1 MVEKIIGCAL
11 SGLKGQKVDIE
22 VNVSRGAKFL
32 MVGLPDNAV
41 KESHYR
47 IAAALKNIGFKIPI
61 KEIIINLAPADLK
74 KEGSAYDL
82 PIALG
87 ILSASNQIISKD
99 LNDFMIMGE
108 LSLDGEIRPI
118 KGALSMAIKAK
129 EMGAKGIVIPYENI
143 SEASLVKDIKIIGAK
158 TIIDVVNYFCHN
170 KKLRYEKNRS
180 KKSNVLENSLDFS
193 DVIGQQLAKR
203 AIEIAASGGHN
214 ILMIGPPGSGKSML
228 ATRIPSIL
236 PLLTE
241 KEMLET
247 TMIYSYLGKFNHH
260 NGLINNAP
268 FRSPHHTIS
277 DVALVGG
284 GTNPKPG
291 EVSLAHNGVLFLDEL
306 PEFKRKVLEV
316 LRQPLENREITISR
330 SIGSVTFPSNIMLV
344 AAMNPSPDGD
354 YFRYAHSNQSFT
366 QVQRYL
372 SRLSQPLLDRI
383 DLQIEVDAV
392 KFEQLTQQKNENE
405 KSCIIRQRVINARK
419 TQKLRQSKNNAQ
431 LSPIELKRYCN
442 LNKESIELLKKA
454 TLKQHF
460 SARGFTRLQKIARTI
475 ADLDRSSS
483 IEINH
488 VAEALQYRG
497 IEKMKNF
504 LN

>member
-1 MVEKIIGCAL
+1 
-11 SGLKGQKVDIE
+11 
-22 VNVSRGAKFL
+22 
-32 MVGLPDNAV
+32 
-41 KESHYR
+41 
-47 IAAALKNIGFKIPI
+47 
-61 KEIIINLAPADLK
+61 
-74 KEGSAYDL
+74 
-82 PIALG
+82 
-87 ILSASNQIISKD
+87 
-99 LNDFMIMGE
+99 
-108 LSLDGEIRPI
+108 
-118 KGALSMAIKAK
+118 
-129 EMGAKGIVIPYENI
+129 
-143 SEASLVKDIKIIGAK
+143 
-158 TIIDVVNYFCHN
+158 
-170 KKLRYEKNRS
+170 
-180 KKSNVLENSLDFS
+180 
-193 DVIGQQLAKR
+193 
-203 AIEIAASGGHN
+203 
-214 ILMIGPPGSGKSML
+214 
-228 ATRIPSIL
+228 
-236 PLLTE
+236 
-241 KEMLET
+241 MLET

-354 YFRYAHSNQSFT
+354 YFRSAHSNQSFT

-392 KFEQLTQQKNENE
+392 KFEQLTQQKNKNE